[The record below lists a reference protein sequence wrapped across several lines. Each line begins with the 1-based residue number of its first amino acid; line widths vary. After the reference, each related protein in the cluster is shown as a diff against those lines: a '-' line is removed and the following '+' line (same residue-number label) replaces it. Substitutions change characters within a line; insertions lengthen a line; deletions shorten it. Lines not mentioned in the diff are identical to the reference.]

1 VLSVF
6 AGILYSNEI
15 LFQGFIDGMVYA
27 LVAIGLVLIYKA
39 TGVINFAQ
47 GAIGTF
53 GGFVMG
59 MVMVNYGLPYWLAAI
74 LAIAASAAVSTVTE
88 LLIVRRL
95 FTRPRLLLFVATLGV
110 AQLVAL
116 LQIWLPTIDV
126 RVDYPTPLKGLWK
139 IDGVNILLRGEQVT
153 VLIVVPALVILLAY
167 LLQRTRFGLAVRS
180 AADNPGAAQLA
191 GLSIKSVSTQVWFIA
206 GVLSGISTLLIG
218 PIQKLDAGGIGTSLG
233 PELLLFS
240 LTAAMFGQLES
251 FPRALGGGLVVGVVN
266 RLVLANKSR
275 GFLGE
280 WGIGD
285 GSNLLAIFLI
295 LLILMLFM
303 TRGARSSEQSWV
315 LTPRLRSAHKDL
327 VQYPLYRWISTA
339 GMVILALA
347 IILLPQIVDK
357 PSRLIAF
364 SSVLVVMLVVLSAVV
379 LTGWA
384 GQLSLGQYAFVG
396 VGGLMTSYYCA
407 SLNYF
412 AALGIGM
419 LWGAGVALV
428 IGIPALRLR
437 GLYLGIATLGFAL
450 VAGRWIMSIDRLNT
464 NPAGGSKVKPP
475 VILGRYDLKSD
486 KEAYY
491 YLCVVAVAV
500 VIYLLWRMRKSGIG
514 RTLIAVRDN
523 EVTASAYTISPT
535 RAKLIAFAVSGAIG
549 ALAGGLLVPATGSL
563 RALAFQPDKS
573 LLVMSIAVV
582 GGISSITGAVLGTVF
597 LVGIPTVFESS
608 AQVRLFSSGLG
619 MLVVLMYFPGGL
631 ISLLHNARDTL
642 LTWMA
647 RKTNWSPP
655 HKGQSTAIWSRGD
668 DVGKFGNLPS
678 NVPALTTSNV
688 SVRFGGRLAVT
699 DVSINVQQGEIV
711 GLIGTNGAGKTTL
724 MNAISGFVPADGEI
738 EVYGSAIQKRASH
751 VRSRNGIGRA
761 FQNAKLF
768 GSLTVRETIMTAL
781 ESRERS
787 LLIPSMLGVPPSPF
801 AERRKRKQAE
811 EIIHYLGLGRY
822 ADQLISELSTGTRR
836 IVELG
841 SLIALDTQLM
851 LLDEPTAGVAQKE
864 TEAFGPLIHAIRKEL
879 GSSILLIEHDM
890 PMVMSIS
897 DRIYCLESGSVIAEG
912 TPDEV
917 RNDPGVIASYLGTD
931 ERAIQRSGEGSST

>member
-1 VLSVF
+1 MGSIF
-6 AGILYSNEI
+6 AGIVYSNEI
-15 LFQGFIDGMVYA
+15 LFQGFIDGLVYA
-27 LVAIGLVLIYKA
+27 LIAIGLVLIYKA

-59 MVMVNYGLPYWLAAI
+59 MLMVNYDLPYWLAAI
-74 LAIAASAAVSTVTE
+74 LAISASAAVSTITE
-88 LLIVRRL
+88 LLVVRRL
-95 FTRPRLLLFVATLGV
+95 FTKPRLLLFVATLGV

-116 LQIWLPTIDV
+116 VQVWLPTVDE
-126 RVDYPTPLKGLWK
+126 RVDYPKPINGLWK
-139 IDGVNILLRGEQVT
+139 FESLNILLRGEQLT
-153 VLIVVPALVILLAY
+153 VLIVVPILVIFLGY

-191 GLSIKSVSTQVWFIA
+191 GLSIRAVSTQVWFIA
-206 GVLSGISTLLIG
+206 GVLAGVSTLLIG
-218 PIQKLDAGGIGTSLG
+218 PIQQLDAGGIGTSLG

-240 LTAAMFGQLES
+240 LTAAMFGQLQS
-251 FPRALGGGLVVGVVN
+251 FPRALGGGLFIGIVN
-266 RLVLANKSR
+266 RLMLANKGK
-275 GFLGE
+275 GFLE
-280 WGIGD
+280 DWGIGN

-295 LLILMLFM
+295 LLILMLFV
-303 TRGARSSEQSWV
+303 TRGNRSSEQAWV

-327 VQYPLYRWISTA
+327 VQYPLYKWVSA
-339 GMVILALA
+339 FGMAILALA
-347 IILLPQIVDK
+347 IIGLPWVIDK

-364 SSVLVVMLVVLSAVV
+364 AGVMVVMLVVLSAVV

-384 GQLSLGQYAFVG
+384 GQLSLGQYAFAG
-396 VGGLMTSYYCA
+396 VGAFMTSYYSA

-412 AALGIGM
+412 LALGIGV
-419 LWGAGVALV
+419 LWGIFVALIV
-428 IGIPALRLR
+428 GIPALRIR
-437 GLYLGIATLGFAL
+437 GLYLGIATLGFSL
-450 VAGRWIMSIDRLNT
+450 VAGRWILSIDRLNT
-464 NPAGGSKVKPP
+464 NAAGGAKVKPP
-475 VILGRYDLKSD
+475 VLFGRYDLRTD

-500 VIYLLWRMRKSGIG
+500 VIYLLWRMRHSGIG

-523 EVTASAYTISPT
+523 EMTASAYTISPT
-535 RAKLIAFAVSGAIG
+535 RAKLIAFAVSGGIG

-563 RALAFQPDKS
+563 RSLAFQPSES

-582 GGISSITGAVLGTVF
+582 GGISSITGGVLGTIF

-631 ISLLHNARDTL
+631 ISLLHNARDTM
-642 LTWMA
+642 LTWLA
-647 RKTNWSPP
+647 NRTEWSPP
-655 HKGQSTAIWSRGD
+655 YKGQSDAIWSRTQD
-668 DVGKFGNLPS
+668 SQVSQSDE
-678 NVPALTTSNV
+678 PALVTSDV
-688 SVRFGGRLAVT
+688 SVRFGGRLAVAN
-699 DVSINVQQGEIV
+699 VSIDVQQGEIV

-738 EVYGSAIQKRASH
+738 MLHGSSIHNRSSH
-751 VRSRNGIGRA
+751 VRARNGIGRA

-768 GSLTVRETIMTAL
+768 GSLTARETIMTAL
-781 ESRERS
+781 EARERS
-787 LLIPSMLGVPPSPF
+787 LLLPSMLGVPPSPF
-801 AERRKRKQAE
+801 VERRKKAEAE

-841 SLIALDTQLM
+841 SLIALNTELM

-912 TPDEV
+912 SPDAV

-931 ERAIQRSGEGSST
+931 ERAIQRSGDGSTA

>member
-1 VLSVF
+1 MTAIF
-6 AGILYSNEI
+6 AGVIYSNEI
-15 LFQGFIDGMVYA
+15 LFQGFIDGLIYA
-27 LVAIGLVLIYKA
+27 LIAIGLVLIYKA

-59 MVMVNYGLPYWLAAI
+59 MLMVNYDLPYWLAAI
-74 LAIAASAAVSTVTE
+74 LAISAAAAVSTVTE
-88 LLIVRRL
+88 LLVVRRL
-95 FTRPRLLLFVATLGV
+95 FTKPRLLLFVATLGV

-116 LQIWLPTIDV
+116 VQVWLPTVDE
-126 RVDYPTPLKGLWK
+126 RVDYPTPINGLWN
-139 IDGVNILLRGEQVT
+139 IDSLNILLRGEQIT
-153 VLIVVPALVILLAY
+153 VLIVVPILVIVLGY
-167 LLQRTRFGLAVRS
+167 LLQKTRFGLAVRS

-191 GLSIKSVSTQVWFIA
+191 GLSIRAVSTQVWFIA
-206 GVLSGISTLLIG
+206 GVLAGISTLLIG
-218 PIQKLDAGGIGTSLG
+218 PVQQLDAGGVGSSLG

-240 LTAAMFGQLES
+240 LTAAMFGQLQS
-251 FPRALGGGLVVGVVN
+251 FPRALGGGILIGIVN
-266 RLVLANKSR
+266 RLVLANKGK
-275 GFLGE
+275 GFLDD
-280 WGIGD
+280 WGIGN

-295 LLILMLFM
+295 LLILMLFV
-303 TRGARSSEQSWV
+303 TRGNRTSEQSWV

-327 VQYPLYRWISTA
+327 VQYPAYKWVSVV
-339 GMVILALA
+339 GMMLLALA
-347 IILLPQIVDK
+347 IIGLPWIVDK
-357 PSRLIAF
+357 PSRLIAYAG
-364 SSVLVVMLVVLSAVV
+364 VMVVMLVVLSAVV

-384 GQLSLGQYAFVG
+384 GQLSLGQYAFAG
-396 VGGLMTSYYCA
+396 VGAFMTAYYA
-407 SLNYF
+407 ESLNYF
-412 AALGIGM
+412 LALGIGV
-419 LWGAGVALV
+419 LWGILVALIV
-428 IGIPALRLR
+428 GIPALRIK
-437 GLYLGIATLGFAL
+437 GLYLGIATLGFSL
-450 VAGRWIMSIDRLNT
+450 VAGRWILSIDRLNT
-464 NPAGGSKVKPP
+464 NDAGGAKVKPP
-475 VILGRYDLKSD
+475 VLFGRYDLRTD

-491 YLCVVAVAV
+491 YLCVAAVAV
-500 VIYLLWRMRKSGIG
+500 VIYLLWRMRRSGIG

-523 EVTASAYTISPT
+523 EMTASAYTISPT
-535 RAKLIAFAVSGAIG
+535 RAKLIAFAVSGGIG

-563 RALAFQPDKS
+563 RSLAFQPSES

-582 GGISSITGAVLGTVF
+582 GGISSITGGVLGTVF

-631 ISLLHNARDTL
+631 ISLLHNARDTM
-642 LTWMA
+642 LTWLA
-647 RKTNWSPP
+647 NKSEWSPP
-655 HKGQSTAIWSRGD
+655 YKGQSDAIWSRNENREATHSD
-668 DVGKFGNLPS
+668 T
-678 NVPALTTSNV
+678 PALTTSDV
-688 SVRFGGRLAVT
+688 SVRFGGRLAVAC
-699 DVSINVQQGEIV
+699 VSINVQQGEIV

-724 MNAISGFVPADGEI
+724 MNAISGFVPSEGEV
-738 EVYGSAIQKRASH
+738 ELYGSSIHNSSSH
-751 VRSRNGIGRA
+751 VRARNGIGRA

-768 GSLTVRETIMTAL
+768 GSLTARETIMTAL
-781 ESRERS
+781 EARERS
-787 LLIPSMLGVPPSPF
+787 LLLPSMLGVPPSPF
-801 AERRKRKQAE
+801 VERRKKAEAE

-897 DRIYCLESGSVIAEG
+897 DRIYCLESGSVISEG
-912 TPDEV
+912 TPNEV

-931 ERAIQRSGEGSST
+931 ERAIQRSGDGSIS

>member
-1 VLSVF
+1 MVSLF
-6 AGILYSNEI
+6 AGVIYSNEI
-15 LFQGFIDGMVYA
+15 LFQGFIDGLIYA
-27 LVAIGLVLIYKA
+27 LIAIGLVLIYKA

-59 MVMVNYGLPYWLAAI
+59 MLMVNYDLPYWLAAI
-74 LAIAASAAVSTVTE
+74 IAISAAAGISTVTE
-88 LLIVRRL
+88 LLVVRRL
-95 FTRPRLLLFVATLGV
+95 FTKPRLLLFVATLGV

-116 LQIWLPTIDV
+116 VQVWLPTVDE
-126 RVDYPTPLKGLWK
+126 RVEYPTPINGLWK
-139 IDGVNILLRGEQVT
+139 FDSLNILLRGEQVT
-153 VLIVVPALVILLAY
+153 VLIVVPILVIVLGY

-191 GLSIKSVSTQVWFIA
+191 GLSIRAVSTQVWLIA
-206 GVLSGISTLLIG
+206 GVLAGVSTLLIG
-218 PIQKLDAGGIGTSLG
+218 PVQQLDAGGIGSSLG

-240 LTAAMFGQLES
+240 LTAAMFGQLQS
-251 FPRALGGGLVVGVVN
+251 FPRALGGGIVIGIVN
-266 RLVLANKSR
+266 RLVLANKGK
-275 GFLGE
+275 GFLAD
-280 WGIGD
+280 WGIGN

-295 LLILMLFM
+295 LLILMLFIA
-303 TRGARSSEQSWV
+303 RGSRTSEQSWV

-327 VQYPLYRWISTA
+327 VQYPAYKWVSRL
-339 GMVILALA
+339 GMVVLALA
-347 IILLPQIVDK
+347 FIGLPWVIDK

-364 SSVLVVMLVVLSAVV
+364 AGVMVVMLIVLSAVV

-384 GQLSLGQYAFVG
+384 GQLSLGQYAFAG
-396 VGGLMTSYYCA
+396 VGAFMTAYYSA

-412 AALGIGM
+412 LALGIGV
-419 LWGAGVALV
+419 LWGILVALV
-428 IGIPALRLR
+428 VGIPALRIK
-437 GLYLGIATLGFAL
+437 GLYLGIATLGFSL
-450 VAGRWIMSIDRLNT
+450 VAGRWILSIDRLNT
-464 NPAGGSKVKPP
+464 NAAGGAKVKPP
-475 VILGRYDLKSD
+475 VLFGRYDLRTD

-491 YLCVVAVAV
+491 YLCVAAVAV
-500 VIYLLWRMRKSGIG
+500 VIYLLWRMRHSGIG

-523 EVTASAYTISPT
+523 EMTASAYTISPT
-535 RAKLIAFAVSGAIG
+535 RAKLIAFAVSGGIG

-563 RALAFQPDKS
+563 RSLAFQPSES

-582 GGISSITGAVLGTVF
+582 GGISSITGGVLGTVF
-597 LVGIPTVFESS
+597 LVGVPTVFESS

-631 ISLLHNARDTL
+631 ISLLHNARDTM
-642 LTWMA
+642 LTWLA
-647 RKTNWSPP
+647 TRSDWSPP
-655 HKGQSTAIWSRGD
+655 YKGQSNAIWKRNEEKEERNSD
-668 DVGKFGNLPS
+668 I
-678 NVPALTTSNV
+678 PALTTSDV
-688 SVRFGGRLAVT
+688 SVRFGGRLAVAS
-699 DVSINVQQGEIV
+699 VSINVQQGEIV

-724 MNAISGFVPADGEI
+724 MNAISGFVPSDGD
-738 EVYGSAIQKRASH
+738 VTLYGSSIHGSSSHIRA
-751 VRSRNGIGRA
+751 RNGIGRA

-768 GSLTVRETIMTAL
+768 GSLTARETIMTAL
-781 ESRERS
+781 EARERS
-787 LLIPSMLGVPPSPF
+787 LLLPSMLGVPPSPF
-801 AERRKRKQAE
+801 VERRKKSEAE

-841 SLIALDTQLM
+841 ALIALNTQLM

-931 ERAIQRSGEGSST
+931 ERAIQRSGDGTT

>member
-153 VLIVVPALVILLAY
+153 VLIVVPTLVILLAY

>member
-1 VLSVF
+1 MLSVF

-153 VLIVVPALVILLAY
+153 VLIVVPTLVILLAY